1 MFLTSADHDLHLY
14 QVWYKY
20 LERFKSYG
28 ADTISLLISTKWH
41 DSINI
46 APGVTVLILCTSSDH
61 GLYLYQVPNISNGL
75 RALEWTRFVRDRQTN
90 TQTDRQ
96 TFMGKS
102 I

>member
-1 MFLTSADHDLHLY
+1 MFFTSADHDLHLY

-75 RALEWTRFVRDRQTN
+75 RAFEWTRFVRDRQTN